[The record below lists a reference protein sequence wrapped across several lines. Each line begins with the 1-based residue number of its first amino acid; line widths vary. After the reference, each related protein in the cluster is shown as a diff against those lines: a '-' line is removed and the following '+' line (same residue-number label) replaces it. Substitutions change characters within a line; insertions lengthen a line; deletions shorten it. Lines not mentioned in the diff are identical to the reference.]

1 MILIHSHSFLPQ
13 NPKSHFPFFL
23 ISVSTETGCRESS
36 CAERDTKQRGVAF
49 FFFLFYNIVSPS
61 LSLWSCLHIVQ
72 LFFLVFFWYNFLL
85 FDSFLFFWW
94 WWCCSYCSLKAKLKV
109 LDSLL
114 QGMELLFN
122 FLSFMPSCLPSFPFV
137 WSVFLTYKF

>member
-23 ISVSTETGCRESS
+23 ISISTETRRRESS
-36 CAERDTKQRGVAF
+36 RAERDTKQQGVAF
-49 FFFLFYNIVSPS
+49 FFSLLQYCLTLS
-61 LSLWSCLHIVQ
+61 LSLWFCLHIVQ

-94 WWCCSYCSLKAKLKV
+94 WWCCSYYSLKAKLEV

-114 QGMELLFN
+114 QGTELLFN
-122 FLSFMPSCLPSFPFV
+122 FLSFMPSCLPSPLFDLF
-137 WSVFLTYKF
+137 F

>member
-1 MILIHSHSFLPQ
+1 LSHP
-13 NPKSHFPFFL
+13 
-23 ISVSTETGCRESS
+23 
-36 CAERDTKQRGVAF
+36 
-49 FFFLFYNIVSPS
+49 
-61 LSLWSCLHIVQ
+61 LSLYGLASLVYLHIVQ

-94 WWCCSYCSLKAKLKV
+94 WWHCSYYSLKAKLEV

-114 QGMELLFN
+114 QGTELLFN

-137 WSVFLTYKF
+137 WSFFLIYKS